1 MARGE
6 TGQKPRV
13 TIATVKRVRLSP
25 IREPIEREAYTI
37 PQFCSAHAISVD
49 TYYRMARAGIGPE
62 VMKIGHSTRINV
74 EAAAKWREARTAA
87 AREQRHG
94 RETVNTTA

>member
-6 TGQKPRV
+6 TGQKPK
-13 TIATVKRVRLSP
+13 AVKRVRLPP

-37 PQFCSAHAISVD
+37 QQFCVSHAISVD
-49 TYYRMARAGIGPE
+49 TYYRLARAGTGPE
-62 VMKIGHSTRINV
+62 VMKIGHSTRISV
-74 EAAAKWREARTAA
+74 ESAAKWREARTAA
-87 AREQRHG
+87 AREQRRG